1 MAGCLRPAAG
11 FYGGGSGVTPSPTP
25 QLPEGSAYWRP
36 VTLGGTVFK
45 ALVDSFG
52 RLYTHEDGNAVYG
65 FAWSAEGEQLP
76 DFDNSSRYSEAFANC
91 YNNWGHNNKL
101 VEFTGNT
108 AIIEYDGQQIPLVY
122 DDMSGEITPNV
133 PQMTN
138 GTPDIFIRTLNDGTA
153 DVKVL
158 VAGDG
163 SLLVHANSYF
173 LVNSE
178 SGEITVED
186 DATKLAALTEA
197 AGVSVSVDEF
207 VEDASGFFKIVNNG
221 YTVIVNFD
229 GYVTF
234 GEVTDLVIME
244 LADGSTMIPAS
255 IEYVSGT
262 GVIDD
267 GQGGGESFNLT
278 EIPVVVDTAGVKH
291 VIECGSSQSKFYGQK
306 LGKNVPGGL
315 GAWYNTVTVEGAGS
329 IVSTD
334 SFSNTNP
341 TWVWMHDHG
350 LKDTIF
356 FDYD

>member
-11 FYGGGSGVTPSPTP
+11 FYGGGGGVTPSPTP
-25 QLPEGSAYWRP
+25 QVPDGSAYWRP

-52 RLYTHEDGNAVYG
+52 RLYTHEEESVVSG

-76 DFDNSSRYSEAFANC
+76 DFDNAGRYSAAFSDC

-108 AIIEYDGQQIPLVY
+108 AIFEYNGQQIPLVY
-122 DDMSGEITPNV
+122 DDLSGEITPNV

-158 VAGDG
+158 VSGDG
-163 SLLVHANSYF
+163 TLLTHDGSYF

-197 AGVSVSVDEF
+197 AGVAVTVDEF
-207 VEDASGFFKIVNNG
+207 VEDTDGFFKIVNNG

-229 GYVTF
+229 GNVTF
-234 GEVTDLVIME
+234 G
-244 LADGSTMIPAS
+244 S
-255 IEYVSGT
+255 VSAWPLPNNKLYAIT
-262 GVIDD
+262 IDD
-267 GQGGGESFNLT
+267 TDYLGTSEGKPILLKFNNSEQFFVIGKDGDAYNFLEDVGTVPTENIQAITGTSSDNTIINFEFGGVSYRLN
-278 EIPVVVDTAGVKH
+278 
-291 VIECGSSQSKFYGQK
+291 
-306 LGKNVPGGL
+306 
-315 GAWYNTVTVEGAGS
+315 NTKYE
-329 IVSTD
+329 D
-334 SFSNTNP
+334 P
-341 TWVWMHDHG
+341 TWI
-350 LKDTIF
+350 TPNNITA
-356 FDYD
+356 YE